1 MFRIIDNLI
10 SQNNLLIKIDEITTE
25 RVNNAKFLGVIINS
39 TLSWKD
45 CITILCKKVSKNIGI
60 LNKIKANVN
69 YDILTLYNTLLLSFF
84 NYCNNIGLLVLFI
97 LLDCS

>member
-1 MFRIIDNLI
+1 M
-10 SQNNLLIKIDEITTE
+10 DEIAIK

-45 CITILCKKVSKNIGI
+45 HITILCKKVSKNIEI

-69 YDILTLYNTLLLSFF
+69 NDILLTLYNTLMSLYV
-84 NYCNNIGLLVLFI
+84 NYCNIIWAACKSIYLDRLFI
-97 LLDCS
+97 T